1 MKLAIESTFLH
12 HSFAGVL
19 RERWKC
25 HWKYDVEGG
34 GVNAGWFG
42 EGSRVREG
50 VVEES
55 VSSALVVGERSVDE
69 LLPVVDREVVR
80 KDANECL

>member
-1 MKLAIESTFLH
+1 M
-12 HSFAGVL
+12 
-19 RERWKC
+19 
-25 HWKYDVEGG
+25 
-34 GVNAGWFG
+34 
-42 EGSRVREG
+42 REG